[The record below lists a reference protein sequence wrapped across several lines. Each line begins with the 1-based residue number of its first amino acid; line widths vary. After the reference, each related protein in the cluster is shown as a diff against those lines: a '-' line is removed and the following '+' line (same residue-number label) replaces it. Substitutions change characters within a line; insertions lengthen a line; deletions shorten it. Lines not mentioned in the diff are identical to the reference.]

1 MSLPIVFVHIN
12 NRDYLIYSLLQ
23 AKHSNPQSKIFLLGN
38 SSNNSY
44 NFVDHRDVSDYDY
57 NAKEFAKIYRHYHT
71 INPYQNE
78 LFCFQRWFII
88 RDFMV
93 ASDIKKCLCLDSDV
107 MLYANLT
114 EEEKK
119 FAEFDLTLSREFSP
133 HCVFVNSL
141 SALEKFCK
149 FVVALYS
156 DSSLLKGLEQT
167 LQECIQNK
175 VYGGVSDMTV
185 FNVFKETKE
194 CNIGEISTIIEGST
208 YDHNMNFSEG
218 FEMCNGVKK
227 IYFLEGQFFGKHISS
242 GQDIKFNALHFQG
255 KAKKLMKTH
264 FAGKLIVDE
273 TSILLPFKLGKINLI
288 IFPDWATSEE
298 ALCRELEQVIGAIAT
313 HPERSHM
320 TLLVGTDNITDE
332 DANLVLS
339 SVTLNLLMQD
349 ELDVTEGP
357 EISLVGKLEEIQW
370 EVLLPRL
377 HARIVLENE
386 NQQAIAALKADT
398 IPVWKLDSPLPKG

>member
-1 MSLPIVFVHIN
+1 MSMPIVFVHIN

-23 AKHSNPQSKIFLLGN
+23 AKHSNPHSKIFLLGN
-38 SSNNSY
+38 SSNNCY
-44 NFVDHRDVSDYDY
+44 KFVEHRHVSDYDY

-93 ASDIKKCLCLDSDV
+93 GNNLEKCLCLDSVV

-141 SALEKFCK
+141 IALKNFCR
-149 FVVALYS
+149 FVVKLYTN
-156 DSSLLKGLEQT
+156 SSLLKSLEQT

-194 CNIGEISTIIEGST
+194 CHIGEISTIIDGSI

-227 IYFLEGQFFGKHISS
+227 IYFLEGQPFGKHISS
-242 GQDIKFNALHFQG
+242 DQDIKFNALHFQG
-255 KAKKLMKTH
+255 KAKKLMKTY
-264 FAGKLIVDE
+264 FTGKLILDE
-273 TSILLPFKLGKINLI
+273 TSIIVPFKLGKINLI

-298 ALCRELEQVIGAIAT
+298 SLCRELEQVIGAIAT

-349 ELDVTEGP
+349 DLDVTEVP

-377 HARIVLENE
+377 HARIVLEKE
-386 NQQAIAALKADT
+386 NQQAIAAVKADT